1 MGIFK
6 SQHIHHLPTQISP
19 PTFYIL
25 TILPFLCLSN
35 YSLFTYLIIFLSLC
49 LSSTTPLNSFRK
61 NVNEGLIGEKCEKYV
76 QFLSSVQFSRSVVS
90 DSLRP
95 HELQHA
101 RPPCLSTT
109 RVHPNSCPSS
119 RWYHPAIS
127 SSVVSFSSCPQSLPT
142 SESFSMSQRFASD
155 GQSTGVSALAS
166 LFPKK
171 SQDWSPSEWTGWISL
186 QSKGLSRVFSNAT
199 VQKHQ
204 FFGAQP
210 LSQSNSHIH
219 TWPQEKPQ
227 PWPDGP

>member
-119 RWYHPAIS
+119 RWYHPAS
-127 SSVVSFSSCPQSLPT
+127 HPLLSPSLALNPSQHQSL
-142 SESFSMSQRFASD
+142 FQWA
-155 GQSTGVSALAS
+155 
-166 LFPKK
+166 
-171 SQDWSPSEWTGWISL
+171 
-186 QSKGLSRVFSNAT
+186 
-199 VQKHQ
+199 
-204 FFGAQP
+204 
-210 LSQSNSHIH
+210 NSSHEVAKVLEF
-219 TWPQEKPQ
+219 QL
-227 PWPDGP
+227 